1 MSQQI
6 KYLILFLSFIATFI
20 IAPGSA
26 IARDMDFSLGTDTV
40 TATFSDLL
48 EGSDYGR
55 KEYAVGMLYN
65 RDDNYFVDAAIQIID
80 EAGSKFPGLEV
91 GVGPKMYLG
100 KTKTQDYLTFGIA
113 ALANYRMQ
121 ELNRYLF
128 SGYLYFSPSI
138 VSFIDADQMW
148 ELHFR
153 AGYEIIPAATAYI
166 GFRRI
171 RAKVNINTERTIDNE
186 IHFGIKMDF

>member
-1 MSQQI
+1 MSHQV
-6 KYLILFLSFIATFI
+6 KYLILFFALITAST
-20 IAPGSA
+20 STM
-26 IARDMDFSLGTDTV
+26 ARNMDFSLGTDTV
-40 TATFSDLL
+40 TADYSDLL

-55 KEYAVGMLYN
+55 KEYTVGLLYN
-65 RDDNYFVDAAIQIID
+65 RDDNFFVDAALQIID

-91 GVGPKMYLG
+91 GVGPKVYFG
-100 KTKTQDYLTFGIA
+100 QTKTQDYLSFGIA

-128 SGYLYFSPSI
+128 SGYVFFSPSI

-148 ELHFR
+148 ELNLN

-171 RAKVNINTERTIDNE
+171 RAKVNINAERTVDNE
-186 IHFGIKMDF
+186 IHFGLKMDF